1 MRILISSHLFAPS
14 IGGIEQVSAV
24 LAEEFAACGHAVR
37 VLTQTPAQSE
47 PAAAYDVWR
56 QPDAGRLLAAVRG
69 CDVYLQNNISL
80 ATLWPAWLWRRP
92 VVIAHQTWL
101 TQPDGS
107 VGWRERAKHFCTRRA
122 RANIAISGA
131 VAAALPGR
139 SVVVPNPYRED
150 VFFADPAVVRE
161 RELIFTGRLV
171 GDKGAD
177 VLLDALAILHARGV
191 APRLTIV
198 GGGPDEP
205 VLRAR
210 VAGAPWGGRVRFAG
224 VLTGA
229 ALRREYAAHEILV
242 VPSRWPEPFG
252 IVALEGAACG
262 CVVVGSQGGG
272 LPEAIGPAG
281 ELFPNGDAAALA
293 EVLARL
299 LADPARRRAL
309 RTEAPAH
316 LARHRRR
323 AVAERYLEILRGAA
337 GRSS

>member
-37 VLTQTPAQSE
+37 VLTQTPAESE
-47 PAAAYDVWR
+47 PATAYEVCR
-56 QPDAGRLLAAVRG
+56 RPNTSRLLAAVRW

-80 ATLWPAWLWRRP
+80 STLWPAWLWRRP

-107 VGWRERAKHFCTRRA
+107 TGWRERTKRFCTRRA

-191 APRLTIV
+191 APRLTMV

-210 VAGAPWGGRVRFAG
+210 VTGASWGGRVRFAG

-272 LPEAIGPAG
+272 LPEAIGPTG
-281 ELFPNGDAAALA
+281 ELFPNGDAMALA
-293 EVLARL
+293 DVLARL

-309 RTEAPAH
+309 RAEAPAH
-316 LARHRRR
+316 LVRHRRR
-323 AVAERYLEILRGAA
+323 AVAEHYLEILRSAVE
-337 GRSS
+337 RSS

>member
-14 IGGIEQVSAV
+14 IGGTEQVSAM
-24 LAEEFAACGHAVR
+24 LAEEFAARGHAVR

-47 PAAAYDVWR
+47 PAAPYEVWR
-56 QPDAGRLLAAVRG
+56 RPDAGRLLAAVRWG
-69 CDVYLQNNISL
+69 DVYLQNNISL
-80 ATLWPAWLWRRP
+80 ATLWPAWWWRRP

-101 TQPDGS
+101 TQPDGGA
-107 VGWRERAKHFCTRRA
+107 GWREGLKRFCTRHA

-131 VAAALPGR
+131 IAAALPTR
-139 SVVVPNPYRED
+139 SAVVPNPYRED
-150 VFFADPAVVRE
+150 VFFADPAVARE
-161 RELIFTGRLV
+161 RELIFAGRLV
-171 GDKGAD
+171 ADKGAD

-205 VLRAR
+205 ALRAR
-210 VAGAPWGGRVRFAG
+210 VAGAPWGGGVRFAG

-262 CVVVGSQGGG
+262 CVVVGSRGGG

-281 ELFPNGDAAALA
+281 ELFPNGDATALA
-293 EVLARL
+293 DVLGRL
-299 LADPARRRAL
+299 LAEPSRRCAL
-309 RTEAPAH
+309 RAGAPAH
-316 LARHRRR
+316 LARHHRG
-323 AVAERYLEILRGAA
+323 AVAEHYLEILRAAA
-337 GRSS
+337 GPGA